1 MSMGSV
7 DMVEE
12 IVPYL
17 GLDQLNVVP
26 FSCGGALCMPRCLH
40 RGAPPPFDSFFDGVG
55 PLAGRTDDLHRL
67 SSCLAILKCSMALL
81 EKFRKMP

>member
-7 DMVEE
+7 EMVEE

-26 FSCGGALCMPRCLH
+26 FSCGGALH
-40 RGAPPPFDSFFDGVG
+40 APM
-55 PLAGRTDDLHRL
+55 LASG
-67 SSCLAILKCSMALL
+67 CAAAI
-81 EKFRKMP
+81 

>member
-1 MSMGSV
+1 
-7 DMVEE
+7 
-12 IVPYL
+12 
-17 GLDQLNVVP
+17 
-26 FSCGGALCMPRCLH
+26 MPRCLH